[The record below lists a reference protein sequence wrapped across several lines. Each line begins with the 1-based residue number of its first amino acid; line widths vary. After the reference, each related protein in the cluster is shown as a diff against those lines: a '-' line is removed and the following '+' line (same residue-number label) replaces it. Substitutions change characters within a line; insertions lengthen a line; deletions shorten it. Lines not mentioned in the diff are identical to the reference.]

1 MSPEKQLD
9 IIIRGKV
16 TEAVNAHLDG
26 DWSALQTLFTIPRAM
41 FDAWADSIE
50 LPYGSVSNRIS
61 RTDGVYVL
69 QDAEGWLVFEQ
80 RNGVHPKGERMYP
93 DYRQAKRAALSLAY
107 LSVLRGAV

>member
-16 TEAVNAHLDG
+16 REAVNAHLAG
-26 DWSALQTLFTIPRAM
+26 DWSALPTLFTIPREM

-50 LPYGSVSNRIS
+50 LPYGRVSNRIS
-61 RTDGVYVL
+61 GADGVYVL

-80 RNGVHPKGERMYP
+80 RKGVHLNGERMYP
-93 DYRQAKRAALSLAY
+93 SYRQAKRAALSLAY